1 MTTLML
7 WMLLASP
14 AQANKPQSGAQAPPE
29 ILALLKQIAESGR
42 VLTIAEKSSDR
53 LNPTARMAP
62 GKPPL
67 LAFRYFDGQRR
78 HRFGDLDLVMDDAGH

>member
-7 WMLLASP
+7 WMMLASP
-14 AQANKPQSGAQAPPE
+14 AQATPAKTNSRRPQE
-29 ILALLKQIAESGR
+29 IGALLKLIAESGR
-42 VLTIAEKSSDR
+42 VLTIAENSSDR
-53 LNPTARMAP
+53 LNPPGHLAP

-78 HRFGDLDLVMDDAGH
+78 HRFGDLDLIMDDAGH